1 MDKFSANQNIIHAYI
16 KYLYVYT
23 HKTYYKY
30 VSFIYIYIYIHICAN
45 TFASEVLNFPLGST
59 SLSCLS

>member
-23 HKTYYKY
+23 HKTYYYKY
-30 VSFIYIYIYIHICAN
+30 VSFIYIYIYSYLCKYIC
-45 TFASEVLNFPLGST
+45 F
-59 SLSCLS
+59 

>member
-30 VSFIYIYIYIHICAN
+30 VSFIYIYIYSYLCKYIC
-45 TFASEVLNFPLGST
+45 F
-59 SLSCLS
+59 